1 MTKRFFEFIFAT
13 ALVIAATIAFTTV
26 QAGEHRQHEAH
37 EHGVAHLN
45 VAVEG
50 SDLTI
55 ELFSP
60 AANIVGFEHPPRNQA
75 QKDQVSEARKKL
87 EAAQTLFQ
95 LPSKARGRLVRAM
108 VDSDIDSDSTD
119 ALDAQHVHG
128 QAEVHDEDEIT
139 SRDQNEHEHVQE
151 RHSDFKAEYHFICN
165 QPEELAYL
173 DVMLL
178 RVFPGIERIEVQI
191 LTDTGQT
198 AKELTAKD
206 YRITF

>member
-1 MTKRFFEFIFAT
+1 
-13 ALVIAATIAFTTV
+13 
-26 QAGEHRQHEAH
+26 
-37 EHGVAHLN
+37 
-45 VAVEG
+45 
-50 SDLTI
+50 
-55 ELFSP
+55 
-60 AANIVGFEHPPRNQA
+60 
-75 QKDQVSEARKKL
+75 
-87 EAAQTLFQ
+87 
-95 LPSKARGRLVRAM
+95 M

-128 QAEVHDEDEIT
+128 QAEVHDEDEIV
-139 SRDQNEHEHVQE
+139 SRDQNEEEHIHE
-151 RHSDFKAEYHFICN
+151 RHSDFKAKYHFICN
-165 QPEELAYL
+165 QSEELAYL